1 MLCDDYEFY
10 WLSSLQTGNKMSMG
24 NDMSEIFN
32 VNCRFVGLV
41 QVEDVEIKCLCRSE
55 NLLKSLRNLA

>member
-1 MLCDDYEFY
+1 
-10 WLSSLQTGNKMSMG
+10 MSMG